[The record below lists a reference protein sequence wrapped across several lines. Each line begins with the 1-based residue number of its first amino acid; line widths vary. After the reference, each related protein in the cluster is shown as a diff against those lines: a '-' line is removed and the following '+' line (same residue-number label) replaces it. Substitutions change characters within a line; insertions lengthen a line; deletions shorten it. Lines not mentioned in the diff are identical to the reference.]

1 VAEGVAELSGL
12 GELTW
17 VYPPDMVDR
26 GAACGRAKQRRRLLP
41 ARLVVYLVLA
51 SALSSQ
57 HLPGGAAAPDRR
69 LRDLGRW
76 GSWRVPA
83 KSSLLY
89 AAGDRPARRCPVLV
103 TASPGVSPRAPGEIA
118 GVVTSQAPGLAG
130 ALSRG
135 QRSTAIAKASCAA
148 SSARS
153 KSPRKPINAAS
164 TRPHRS
170 RKTCPRVV
178 TNTVRPG
185 APRLRPQD
193 GPPGSARPARSSHRG
208 RRPPRRSSRRSPP

>member
-1 VAEGVAELSGL
+1 VAGPSSVG
-12 GELTW
+12 GCCQRGWWCTW
-17 VYPPDMVDR
+17 CWP
-26 GAACGRAKQRRRLLP
+26 
-41 ARLVVYLVLA
+41 
-51 SALSSQ
+51 
-57 HLPGGAAAPDRR
+57 
-69 LRDLGRW
+69 
-76 GSWRVPA
+76 
-83 KSSLLY
+83 
-89 AAGDRPARRCPVLV
+89 RRCPHSTYLEVLWHLTEGCATWV
-103 TASPGVSPRAPGEIA
+103 GGDRGVCRRSRRCCTQQAAGLPGDVQSWLPPRRGVSPRAPGEIA